1 MSDKQLS
8 VEDVIRQMNDMFTDP
23 NATAKTPS
31 KIIINPSQMAV
42 MRQMMDAG
50 KLSNHRPAAREIY
63 EKEIVD
69 EVPQV
74 QPSNNSK

>member
-1 MSDKQLS
+1 MTKQLS
-8 VEDVIRQMNDMFTDP
+8 VEDVIQQMHDLFIDP

-31 KIIINPSQMAV
+31 KIIINPTQMAV
-42 MRQMMDAG
+42 IRRMMDAG
-50 KLSNHRPAAREIY
+50 TLTNHPPRKREVY
-63 EKEIVD
+63 EKETPD